1 MRKRGECIIDN
12 RVKFKK
18 GFQKLFVR
26 KIKKNS
32 GLTWKALADSIN
44 LSEYTLRVEWQKE
57 RSTIPYKIAYSL
69 LKVYPFEEWETIQ
82 SKWVE
87 KILPANWGQK
97 SAGGK
102 NKKKIKIPEKS
113 EELAEL
119 LGVILGDGHLEEGE
133 LTITSEFPYE
143 KNHLDYIS
151 EQIKKLFGIDSK
163 IFISY
168 TNKNTIILDCYSSE
182 LIKFL
187 KNNSLTVGN
196 KIKNGAHLPS
206 WISEKKEFIYGAL
219 RGLLDTDGGIYR
231 KQKRYNRAIIEF
243 QTNSKI
249 ISHNIICLLKKI
261 NFTPS
266 KSTNKSGFLKRY
278 SFNVRIQ
285 NQNELHSFFKLIGSS
300 NPKNIERYK
309 YFIKNGDIPSK
320 KELKGAIT
328 NLKESLP
335 FRTQL

>member
-1 MRKRGECIIDN
+1 MRRRGQCIIDR
-12 RVKFKK
+12 RVRFKK
-18 GFQKLFVR
+18 GLQKLFIREV
-26 KIKKNS
+26 KKKS

-69 LKVYPFEEWETIQ
+69 LKAHPFEEWETIR

-163 IFISY
+163 IFMSY

-196 KIKNGAHLPS
+196 KIKNGAQLPP
-206 WISEKKEFIYGAL
+206 WILEKKEFIYGAL
-219 RGLLDTDGGIYR
+219 RGLIDTDGGIYH
-231 KQKRYNRAIIEF
+231 KQKNYKRAIIEF
-243 QTNSKI
+243 QTNSPI
-249 ISHNIICLLKKI
+249 ISKDIIALLKKI
-261 NFTPS
+261 NFVSS
-266 KSTNKSGFLKRY
+266 KSTNKSGFLKRN

-285 NQNELHSFFKLIGSS
+285 NQNEVHSFFKLIGSS

-309 YFIKNGDIPSK
+309 YFIKKGYIPPK
-320 KELKGAIT
+320 KELKGVIT
-328 NLKESLP
+328 SFKEPLP